1 MKRFSLVLLSALI
14 CFSMFSCDDYTH
26 TPSVSSEN
34 TSSETVFDTSSQ
46 KATSSESV
54 SSVEDTSSQEFTI
67 SESVS
72 SVEDASSQVV
82 TAYND
87 FLGGKIPA
95 YNNEQEIYITD
106 FENIM
111 LEPGINQYALFDMN
125 NDGIPELHI
134 SAYTYSIFSFEN
146 GKIIEVYK
154 EDARY
159 ETHVITKEPALISV
173 HQATGYFYIYTT
185 IDKQNVATSVHFS
198 EPESQETNVT
208 YHFNG
213 VNVTRAEYEKL
224 SQSYLSLLEKKAS
237 VIWHSPQK

>member
-72 SVEDASSQVV
+72 SVEDASSQEATSSESVSSVEDTSFQAV

-95 YNNEQEIYITD
+95 YNNEEEIYITD
-106 FENIM
+106 FENVM

-134 SAYTYSIFSFEN
+134 HAYTYGIFSFKN

-154 EDARY
+154 EDAGF

-173 HQATGYFYIYTT
+173 HESTGYFYIYTT
-185 IDKQNVATSVHFS
+185 IDKQNVASSEKFS
-198 EPESQETNVT
+198 S
-208 YHFNG
+208 
-213 VNVTRAEYEKL
+213 YENDF
-224 SQSYLSLLEKKAS
+224 SYLLENPAD
-237 VIWHSPQK
+237 VVWHSPQK

>member
-1 MKRFSLVLLSALI
+1 MKRFSLVLLSVLM
-14 CFSMFSCDDYTH
+14 CFTMFSCDDYTH

-72 SVEDASSQVV
+72 SVEDTSFQAV

-134 SAYTYSIFSFEN
+134 CAYTYGIFSFEN

-154 EDARY
+154 EAARY

-173 HQATGYFYIYTT
+173 HQSTGYFYIYTT
-185 IDKQNVATSVHFS
+185 IDKQNVATSKNFS
-198 EPESQETNVT
+198 S
-208 YHFNG
+208 
-213 VNVTRAEYEKL
+213 YENDF
-224 SQSYLSLLEKKAS
+224 SYLLENPAD
-237 VIWHSPQK
+237 VVWNSPQK

>member
-1 MKRFSLVLLSALI
+1 MKRFSLVLLSVLM
-14 CFSMFSCDDYTH
+14 CFTMFSCDDYTH

-34 TSSETVFDTSSQ
+34 TSSETISDISSQ
-46 KATSSESV
+46 ELTSSESV

-106 FENIM
+106 FENVM

-134 SAYTYSIFSFEN
+134 HAYTYGIFSFKN

-154 EDARY
+154 EDAGF

-173 HQATGYFYIYTT
+173 HEATGYFYIYTT
-185 IDKQNVATSVHFS
+185 IDKQNVASSENFS
-198 EPESQETNVT
+198 SEEND
-208 YHFNG
+208 F
-213 VNVTRAEYEKL
+213 
-224 SQSYLSLLEKKAS
+224 SYLLENPAD
-237 VIWHSPQK
+237 VVWHSPQK

>member
-1 MKRFSLVLLSALI
+1 MKKFSLVLLSVLI

-26 TPSVSSEN
+26 TPSASSEN
-34 TSSETVFDTSSQ
+34 TSSETVSDISSREL
-46 KATSSESV
+46 TSSESV
-54 SSVEDTSSQEFTI
+54 SSVEDVSSEEITSC
-67 SESVS
+67 ESVS

-95 YNNEQEIYITD
+95 YNNEEEIYITD
-106 FENIM
+106 FENVM

-134 SAYTYSIFSFEN
+134 RAYTYGIFSFKN

-154 EDARY
+154 EAAGF

-173 HQATGYFYIYTT
+173 HESTGYFYIYTT
-185 IDKQNVATSVHFS
+185 IDKQNVASSEKFS
-198 EPESQETNVT
+198 S
-208 YHFNG
+208 
-213 VNVTRAEYEKL
+213 YENDF
-224 SQSYLSLLEKKAS
+224 SYLLENPAD
-237 VIWHSPQK
+237 VVWHSPQK

>member
-34 TSSETVFDTSSQ
+34 TSSETVSDT
-46 KATSSESV
+46 
-54 SSVEDTSSQEFTI
+54 
-67 SESVS
+67 
-72 SVEDASSQVV
+72 SSQVV

-106 FENIM
+106 FENVM

-134 SAYTYSIFSFEN
+134 RAYTYGIFSFEN

-154 EDARY
+154 EAAGF

-173 HQATGYFYIYTT
+173 HESTGYFYIYTT
-185 IDKQNVATSVHFS
+185 IDKQNVATSKNFS
-198 EPESQETNVT
+198 S
-208 YHFNG
+208 
-213 VNVTRAEYEKL
+213 YENDF
-224 SQSYLSLLEKKAS
+224 SYLLENPAD
-237 VIWHSPQK
+237 VVWHSPQK